1 MSTAAE
7 TEKEFQ
13 KVISFVEEKFGEGA
27 DLQTVLFMI
36 GVQELGQGY
45 KKLNKNQK
53 LDVLHIAV
61 CTLLEQYGYYE
72 FEGKDEDGWPHFKA
86 TDKLPFL
93 KPGHQSALMKQAVI
107 DYFKSNGLISE

>member
-1 MSTAAE
+1 MSTAKDVE
-7 TEKEFQ
+7 QEFQ
-13 KVISFVEEKFGEGA
+13 KVMEFMDKQFGEGG

-36 GVQELGQGY
+36 GIQELGQGH
-45 KKLNKNQK
+45 KKLNKTQK

-72 FEGKDEDGWPHFKA
+72 FEGKDEEGWPHFKA

-93 KPGHQSALMKQAVI
+93 KPGHQAVLMKQAVV
-107 DYFKSNGLISE
+107 DYFKEKGII

>member
-1 MSTAAE
+1 M
-7 TEKEFQ
+7 
-13 KVISFVEEKFGEGA
+13 EEKFGGGA
-27 DLQTVLFMI
+27 DLQTVLFLI

-45 KKLNKNQK
+45 KKLKKDEK
-53 LDVLHIAV
+53 LNVLHIAV

-93 KPGHQSALMKQAVI
+93 KPGHQSVLMKQAVI
-107 DYFKSNGLISE
+107 DYFKNNELIG

>member
-1 MSTAAE
+1 MSTASE
-7 TEKEFQ
+7 TEQEFQ
-13 KVISFVEEKFGEGA
+13 KVIQFVDANFGEGA
-27 DLQTVLFMI
+27 DLQAVLFMI

-45 KKLNKNQK
+45 KKLKKNEK

-72 FEGKDEDGWPHFKA
+72 FEGRDEDGWPHFKA

-93 KPGHQSALMKQAVI
+93 KPGHQASLMKQAVV
-107 DYFKSNGLISE
+107 DYFKNNGLI

>member
-7 TEKEFQ
+7 TEQEFQ
-13 KVISFVEEKFGEGA
+13 KVIEFVDEKFGGGA
-27 DLQTVLFMI
+27 DLQAVLFII
-36 GVQELGQGY
+36 GVQELGLGY
-45 KKLNKNQK
+45 KKFKKDEK

-93 KPGHQSALMKQAVI
+93 KPGHQAVLMKQAAI
-107 DYFKSNGLISE
+107 DYFKSNGLI

>member
-1 MSTAAE
+1 MSTM
-7 TEKEFQ
+7 KDVDQEFQ
-13 KVISFVEEKFGEGA
+13 KVMDFMDKEFGEGG

-36 GVQELGQGY
+36 GIQELGKGY

-72 FEGKDEDGWPHFKA
+72 FEGLDEEGWPHFKA

-93 KPGHQSALMKQAVI
+93 KPGHQSTLMKQAAI
-107 DYFKSNGLISE
+107 DYFKNKGLIS